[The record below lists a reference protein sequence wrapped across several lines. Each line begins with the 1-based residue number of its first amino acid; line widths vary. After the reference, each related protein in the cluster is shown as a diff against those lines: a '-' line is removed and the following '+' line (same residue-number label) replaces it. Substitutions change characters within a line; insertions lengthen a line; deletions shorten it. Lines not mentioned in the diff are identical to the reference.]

1 MNINQNEDEY
11 YSSLLLKSTIDD
23 LNDEFL
29 NKSISFGSIHSS
41 SQNQSIQNND
51 NKTTKN
57 NYNSQKNSNIRL
69 NNIPFLS
76 KMDIKYLSPSY
87 QFTLNEIDSILQKLQ
102 GHFFQLMTG
111 KNSNYFISNIIINA
125 TKKQKLIILSEIYPQ
140 IDTLSISEYGSHPL
154 QNLIEKASS
163 KDEII
168 MIINAITAKNKF
180 IEIAKDVNGTYVI
193 QKIISYFNE
202 NFRTKVNQI
211 ILNNIVEL
219 CNDMFGVCVIKKF
232 INNCQNQECIYFLL
246 VTFINNFVNISEN
259 QFGNYAIQIFIDKI
273 ALNEK
278 MLSVLEQHIFLN
290 FLRLSVHRFGSRV
303 IENYIE
309 KLRKKKKRKILS
321 ILWDKGYIF
330 QLIINKY
337 GKYVISKLLYGF
349 NSENRKNLLNAF
361 STIKN
366 NNEFNLNEH
375 SLINFDL

>member
-1 MNINQNEDEY
+1 MNNYEKEDDD

-23 LNDEFL
+23 INNEIC
-29 NKSISFGSIHSS
+29 NKSSYLEENSS
-41 SQNQSIQNND
+41 SENNIS
-51 NKTTKN
+51 KN
-57 NYNSQKNSNIRL
+57 NNNNTIKNKYNIHKILNIKINNISIFSNI
-69 NNIPFLS
+69 
-76 KMDIKYLSPSY
+76 DIKYLSPTY
-87 QFTLNEIDSILQKLQ
+87 EFTLKELDIIIHKLK
-102 GHFFQLMTG
+102 GYFFQLMTG

-125 TKKQKLIILSEIYPQ
+125 TKKQKLYILSEIYPM
-140 IDTLSISEYGSHPL
+140 IDILAINEYGSHPL
-154 QNLIEKASS
+154 QTLIEKASS

-361 STIKN
+361 SSIKN
-366 NNEFNLNEH
+366 NNEINLNEH
-375 SLINFDL
+375 SLINFNL

>member
-23 LNDEFL
+23 INDEFL

-41 SQNQSIQNND
+41 SQNQSIQNTD

-76 KMDIKYLSPSY
+76 KMDIKYLSPTY
-87 QFTLNEIDSILQKLQ
+87 QFTLNEIDSILQKLK

-361 STIKN
+361 SSIKN
-366 NNEFNLNEH
+366 NNEINLNEH
-375 SLINFDL
+375 SLINFNL

>member
-23 LNDEFL
+23 INDEFL

-87 QFTLNEIDSILQKLQ
+87 QFTLNEIDSILQKLK

-140 IDTLSISEYGSHPL
+140 IDTLAISEYGSHPL

>member
-87 QFTLNEIDSILQKLQ
+87 QFTLNEIDSILQKLK

-278 MLSVLEQHIFLN
+278 MLSVLEQQIFLN

>member
-87 QFTLNEIDSILQKLQ
+87 QFTLNEIDSILQKLK
-102 GHFFQLMTG
+102 GRFFQLMTG

-140 IDTLSISEYGSHPL
+140 IDTLAISEYGSHPL

>member
-1 MNINQNEDEY
+1 
-11 YSSLLLKSTIDD
+11 
-23 LNDEFL
+23 
-29 NKSISFGSIHSS
+29 
-41 SQNQSIQNND
+41 
-51 NKTTKN
+51 
-57 NYNSQKNSNIRL
+57 
-69 NNIPFLS
+69 
-76 KMDIKYLSPSY
+76 MDIKYLSPSY
-87 QFTLNEIDSILQKLQ
+87 QFTLNEIDSILQKLK

-361 STIKN
+361 SSIKN

>member
-87 QFTLNEIDSILQKLQ
+87 QFTLNEIDSILQKLK

-140 IDTLSISEYGSHPL
+140 IDTLAISEYGSHPL

>member
-87 QFTLNEIDSILQKLQ
+87 QFTLNEIDSILQKLK

-366 NNEFNLNEH
+366 NNEINLNEH

>member
-87 QFTLNEIDSILQKLQ
+87 QFTLNEIDSILQKLK

-309 KLRKKKKRKILS
+309 KLKKKKKRKILS

>member
-29 NKSISFGSIHSS
+29 NKSISFGSLHSS

-202 NFRTKVNQI
+202 NFRTKVNKI

>member
-57 NYNSQKNSNIRL
+57 NYNSQKNSYIRL

-87 QFTLNEIDSILQKLQ
+87 QFTLNEIDSILQKLK

-278 MLSVLEQHIFLN
+278 MLSVLEQQIFLN

-361 STIKN
+361 SSIKN

>member
-87 QFTLNEIDSILQKLQ
+87 QFTLNEIDSILQKLK

>member
-87 QFTLNEIDSILQKLQ
+87 QFTLNEIDSILQKLK

-278 MLSVLEQHIFLN
+278 MLSVLEQQIFLN

-349 NSENRKNLLNAF
+349 NSENRTNLLNAF
-361 STIKN
+361 SSIKN

>member
-23 LNDEFL
+23 INDEFL

-41 SQNQSIQNND
+41 SQNQSIQNTD

-87 QFTLNEIDSILQKLQ
+87 QFTLNEIDSILQKLK

>member
-41 SQNQSIQNND
+41 SQNQSIQNTD

-87 QFTLNEIDSILQKLQ
+87 QFTLNEIDSILQKLK

-140 IDTLSISEYGSHPL
+140 IDTLAISEYGSHPL

>member
-87 QFTLNEIDSILQKLQ
+87 QFTLNEIDSILQKLK

-140 IDTLSISEYGSHPL
+140 IDTLAISEYGSHPL

-375 SLINFDL
+375 SLINFNL

>member
-87 QFTLNEIDSILQKLQ
+87 QFTLNEIDSILQKLK

-361 STIKN
+361 SSIKN

>member
-23 LNDEFL
+23 INDEFL

-41 SQNQSIQNND
+41 SQNQSIQNTD
-51 NKTTKN
+51 NKSTKN

-76 KMDIKYLSPSY
+76 KMDIKYLSPTY
-87 QFTLNEIDSILQKLQ
+87 QFTLNEIDSILQKLK

-361 STIKN
+361 SSIKN
-366 NNEFNLNEH
+366 NNEINLNEH
-375 SLINFDL
+375 SLINFNL

>member
-57 NYNSQKNSNIRL
+57 NYNSQKNSYIRL

-87 QFTLNEIDSILQKLQ
+87 QFTLNEIDSILQKLK

-361 STIKN
+361 SSIKN